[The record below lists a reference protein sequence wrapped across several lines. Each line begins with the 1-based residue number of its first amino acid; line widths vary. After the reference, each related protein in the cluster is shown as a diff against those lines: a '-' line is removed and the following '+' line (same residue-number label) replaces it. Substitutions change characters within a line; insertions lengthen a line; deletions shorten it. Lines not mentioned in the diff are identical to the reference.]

1 MLITREVTLTNMLG
15 LHARAAARLVQM
27 ACRFQSKITLSKDG
41 RTVDAKSILG
51 VLMLAGAPGER
62 LLLCAEGS
70 DAEAAVE
77 ALSALIRSRFGES
90 R

>member
-1 MLITREVTLTNMLG
+1 MISREVMLTNRLG

-41 RTVDAKSILG
+41 RVVDAKSILG
-51 VLMLAGAPGER
+51 VLMLAGAAGEH
-62 LLLCAEGS
+62 LLLCAEGA
-70 DAEAAVE
+70 DAMEAIE
-77 ALSALIRSRFGES
+77 ALSGLIRSKFGEE

>member
-1 MLITREVTLTNMLG
+1 VLTREVTLTNMLG

-27 ACRFQSKITLSKDG
+27 ASRFQSKITLSKDG

-62 LLLCAEGS
+62 LLLSAEGP
-70 DAEAAVE
+70 DAEQAVE
-77 ALSALIRSRFGES
+77 ALSGLIRSRFGES

>member
-1 MLITREVTLTNMLG
+1 VLTREVTLTNMLG

-27 ACRFQSKITLSKDG
+27 ASRFQSKITLSKDG

-62 LLLCAEGS
+62 LLLSAEGP
-70 DAEAAVE
+70 DAEEAVE
-77 ALSALIRSRFGES
+77 ALSGLIRSRFGES